1 MYRID
6 VIFNGGTSTQSCAL
20 SGSAPA
26 GTSITVSK
34 EAVGFESYFGSA
46 PDVICASL
54 GVNGDDVVEL
64 YNDKDNT
71 VIDAYGVL
79 GVDGTG
85 EDWEY
90 TDGFAYRISGTAN
103 GGAFDVDEWF
113 VSGPGALDGC
123 MTNSECEG
131 GSVPLGELFQP
142 TTECRAYGTTCGIS
156 GDPNQSEPIFVV
168 DVNGQTCP
176 LAEASGES
184 GTYRCDDQ
192 DARASS
198 KSGKGGKL
206 NECKADCDTCG
217 PGPTKNDCCG
227 SCGPSE
233 YCCKDRESRPATG
246 PLLLTALIDGPLTG
260 GLPKAVEIAVLEDVS
275 DLSMYSIDVILNGG
289 TSTRSCA
296 LSGSASAGTYITVS
310 KEAVD
315 FESYFG
321 SAPDVICAS
330 FIVNGNDVVEL
341 YKDNTVI
348 DAYGDGTDGTGKDW
362 EYTDGFAYRIFGT
375 TNDGAVFNVAEW
387 FVSGPDALDGCIT
400 NSDCEGGYGSVPL
413 GLFQDKKADCACH
426 YDDGH
431 APDCPSS
438 MDIDGREFDCA
449 KSEAGAAS
457 GPISGTI
464 RRPPGAV
471 GEFGSARCYIAV
483 DSYGGKSGKAK
494 GEYYPSSRS
503 GLDV

>member
-1 MYRID
+1 MHAIQLLTTFGSPVSPLPIPFQSGKKGGYGYEGYDGDFEFFQKGYCTGDPFSSGDVSQSTSRLGRFFAESYDGLFILFRDKDRRKAPTKNLCQRTCSEIGGPGFRGVTFFGRPATEPPLLLTAVMDGPLSGGLPKAVEIAVLADVDNLSMYRID

-20 SGSAPA
+20 SGSASA

-131 GSVPLGELFQP
+131 GSVPLG
-142 TTECRAYGTTCGIS
+142 
-156 GDPNQSEPIFVV
+156 
-168 DVNGQTCP
+168 
-176 LAEASGES
+176 
-184 GTYRCDDQ
+184 
-192 DARASS
+192 
-198 KSGKGGKL
+198 
-206 NECKADCDTCG
+206 
-217 PGPTKNDCCG
+217 
-227 SCGPSE
+227 
-233 YCCKDRESRPATG
+233 
-246 PLLLTALIDGPLTG
+246 
-260 GLPKAVEIAVLEDVS
+260 
-275 DLSMYSIDVILNGG
+275 
-289 TSTRSCA
+289 
-296 LSGSASAGTYITVS
+296 
-310 KEAVD
+310 
-315 FESYFG
+315 
-321 SAPDVICAS
+321 
-330 FIVNGNDVVEL
+330 
-341 YKDNTVI
+341 
-348 DAYGDGTDGTGKDW
+348 
-362 EYTDGFAYRIFGT
+362 
-375 TNDGAVFNVAEW
+375 
-387 FVSGPDALDGCIT
+387 
-400 NSDCEGGYGSVPL
+400 
-413 GLFQDKKADCACH
+413 LFQDKKADCACH

-483 DSYGGKSGKAK
+483 DSYGGKSGKSK
-494 GEYYPSSRS
+494 GEYYSSSRS
-503 GLDV
+503 GLRSLSSHCRSSPR